1 MKTVFSYADE
11 KMTKTISA
19 LKNEY
24 ASIRAGR
31 ASAAV
36 LDKIRVDYYGTPTP
50 VNQLAAVS
58 VAEARI
64 LTIQPWDK
72 SVLGGIEKAIQAS
85 DIGINPQNDGTV
97 IRLTFP
103 PLTEDRRKE
112 IVKTIRATSEDSK
125 VAIRSIR
132 RDCMDKLRKMEKAS
146 EITEDDLKDGEKQIQ
161 DKTDKYIKEIW
172 FDHFEMECAH
182 LKLAIS
188 LLEKYEKRNYVGVIG
203 KGEFP
208 RLLTLGTNKEYV
220 RDVLERTI
228 LLTGDRQSY
237 IDVMRLK
244 DNADFFLYQ
253 NEIIPNQKMVPSHMV
268 INKAIEKMGQDYR
281 YQDKQNPIKELTN
294 RKKDNYCIGRSNKKT
309 SC

>member
-132 RDCMDKLRKMEKAS
+132 RDCMDKLKKMEKAS
-146 EITEDDLKDGEKQIQ
+146 EITEDDLKDGEKKIQ
-161 DKTDKYIKEIW
+161 DTTDKYIKEI
-172 FDHFEMECAH
+172 DSIAADKEKEVME
-182 LKLAIS
+182 I
-188 LLEKYEKRNYVGVIG
+188 
-203 KGEFP
+203 
-208 RLLTLGTNKEYV
+208 
-220 RDVLERTI
+220 
-228 LLTGDRQSY
+228 
-237 IDVMRLK
+237 
-244 DNADFFLYQ
+244 
-253 NEIIPNQKMVPSHMV
+253 
-268 INKAIEKMGQDYR
+268 
-281 YQDKQNPIKELTN
+281 
-294 RKKDNYCIGRSNKKT
+294 
-309 SC
+309 